1 MNRDN
6 RPTGR
11 QKRIGSGTGNV
22 SRRGSGLGSGPVGRP
37 GGYSDRSKGT
47 GTSGRSGP
55 ARSFGS
61 YGSYG
66 GYGGYSSGR
75 RRRSSGCSKYL
86 TILIL
91 ILAIAYYIYSNFGGG
106 SGNST
111 STNNFLNGT
120 SSVSGYVDKGEYPV
134 DTTVSEL
141 ARAKRTVLKGNGE
154 DIATVMIY
162 MCGTDL
168 ESKWGMATAD
178 LKEML
183 NAEISDKVNIIVET
197 GGTLKWQN
205 NTVDS
210 STNQRFKVTNDG
222 LKLLEGNLGKNRW
235 LSRRPFRIL

>member
-1 MNRDN
+1 
-6 RPTGR
+6 
-11 QKRIGSGTGNV
+11 
-22 SRRGSGLGSGPVGRP
+22 
-37 GGYSDRSKGT
+37 
-47 GTSGRSGP
+47 
-55 ARSFGS
+55 
-61 YGSYG
+61 
-66 GYGGYSSGR
+66 
-75 RRRSSGCSKYL
+75 
-86 TILIL
+86 
-91 ILAIAYYIYSNFGGG
+91 
-106 SGNST
+106 
-111 STNNFLNGT
+111 
-120 SSVSGYVDKGEYPV
+120 
-134 DTTVSEL
+134 VSEL